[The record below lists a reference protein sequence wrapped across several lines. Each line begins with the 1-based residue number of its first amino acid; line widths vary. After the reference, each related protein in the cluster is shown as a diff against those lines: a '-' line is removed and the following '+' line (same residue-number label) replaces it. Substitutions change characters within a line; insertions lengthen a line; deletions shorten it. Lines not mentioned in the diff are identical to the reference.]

1 MDVMNAVPTNDDAQ
15 ALIART
21 DWSRTPLGAAGT
33 WPQSLRTA
41 VDIVI
46 HSPMP
51 MLLLWGPHLTQI
63 YNNGFALLAGSKHP
77 HAFGQPAHQIWP
89 ELRDFTD
96 PIYSAVLQ
104 GQVRTYSERR
114 FTLHRDGQDSDFWL
128 DLTYSPIRDERAQV
142 AGILVTAIETNERRR
157 IALELKQRSEDSLK
171 AQHKSEERLQLALAA
186 TDAVG
191 TWDWDIGEDH
201 FIADAHFAQ
210 LHGVDP
216 TLADQLP
223 ISEYL
228 QGVHP
233 EDRAFVARSIRH
245 CITEGTEYAEEYRL
259 LQPDGQLRWVFARG
273 RCYKDHH
280 GRPMRFLGAALD
292 LTERKH
298 TEQALRQSQTELQLI
313 INAMPILISYVDH
326 EERFRLNN
334 AAYLDWYGLT
344 PQELYG
350 RTIREVLGEEG
361 YFLRA
366 PYIAEALAG
375 RACSFNLYTPHRD
388 GSIRHALMN
397 YVPRLGP
404 DGGVNGFYI
413 FVIDETERKKT
424 EEALRNLNETLEE
437 RVSARTEQL
446 AQANQRLQNEMFER
460 ERAEDAL
467 RHAQKMEAVGQL
479 TGGIAHDFNNMLT
492 GIIGSLDLMQRYI
505 ANGRTDEIGRF
516 TEAAVSSANRAAAL
530 THRLLAFSRRQSLD
544 RKTLNVNELIQS
556 LEDLI
561 RRTKGDPIELT
572 LRLADELWPVST
584 DVSQLENALLNLVI
598 NARDAMPDGG
608 ELLIESANVYLDG
621 NDITTLEPVKAGDY
635 VMLAVSDNG
644 TGMTPSV
651 RSKAFDPFF
660 TTKPIGQGTGLGL
673 SMIYG
678 FAQQSG
684 GHVSLDSLPGQG
696 TCVRLYLPRLHALES
711 PADAE
716 EPLNEAPA
724 VACGETVVVV
734 EDDPA
739 VRMLVLDLLKEL
751 GYSAHEAADAKSALP
766 LLESDMRVDLLV
778 TDVGLPGMNGRQLA
792 EIARQNRPGLKV
804 LFMTGYAQKAAER
817 QGFLEDGMDMVAKP
831 FSIELL
837 ASKIRTMISQTP

>member
-1 MDVMNAVPTNDDAQ
+1 MNATPTASDAQ
-15 ALIART
+15 ALIARI
-21 DWSRTPLGAAGT
+21 DWASSPLGAAST

-51 MLLLWGPHLTQI
+51 MLLLWGPQLTQI
-63 YNNGFALLAGSKHP
+63 YNDGFALLAGSKHP
-77 HAFGQPAHQIWP
+77 HAFGQPTHLIWP
-89 ELRDFTD
+89 ELQDFTD

-104 GQVRTYSERR
+104 GQVRTYSEQR
-114 FTLHRDGQDSDFWL
+114 FTLQHGDRESDFWL
-128 DLTYSPIRDERAQV
+128 DLTYSPIRDESAEV
-142 AGILVTAIETNERRR
+142 SGILVTAIETNERRR
-157 IALELKQRSEDSLK
+157 IALELEQRSAASLK
-171 AQHKSEERLQLALAA
+171 AQRETEERLQLALAA

-191 TWDWDIGEDH
+191 TWDWDISEDR

-210 LHGVDP
+210 LHGIDP
-216 TLADQLP
+216 AMASQLP

-228 QGVHP
+228 HGVHP
-233 EDRAFVARSIRH
+233 EDRALIARSIKH
-245 CITEGTEYAEEYRL
+245 CITHGSEYAEEYRL
-259 LQPDGQLRWVFARG
+259 LQTDGQMRWVFARG

-313 INAMPILISYVDH
+313 INAMPVLISYVDR

-350 RTIREVLGEEG
+350 RTILEVLGEEA
-361 YFLRA
+361 YALRA
-366 PYIAEALAG
+366 PHITEALSG
-375 RACSFNLYTPHRD
+375 RPCCFSISTPHRD
-388 GSIRHALMN
+388 GSIRQALMN
-397 YVPRLGP
+397 YLPRHGA
-404 DGGVNGFYI
+404 DGAVNGFYI

-437 RVSARTEQL
+437 RVAARTRQL
-446 AQANQRLQNEMFER
+446 AEANERLQNEMFER

-467 RHAQKMEAVGQL
+467 RHAQKMDAVGQL

-505 ANGRTDEIGRF
+505 ADGRASEIGRF

-530 THRLLAFSRRQSLD
+530 THRLLAFSRRQSLN
-544 RKTLNVNELIQS
+544 RKPLNPNELIHS
-556 LEDLI
+556 LIELFS
-561 RRTKGDPIELT
+561 RTKGDHIELK
-572 LRLADELWPVST
+572 LQLAESTWRVST

-608 ELLIESANVYLDG
+608 ELQIETANVYLDG
-621 NDITTLEPVKAGDY
+621 SDITTLEPVKAGDY
-635 VMLAVSDNG
+635 VMIAVSDNG

-651 RSKAFDPFF
+651 LAKAFDPFF

-678 FAQQSG
+678 FAQQTG
-684 GHVSLDSLPGQG
+684 GHVSLFSLPGQG
-696 TCVRLYLPRLHALES
+696 TSVRLYLPRLHS
-711 PADAE
+711 T
-716 EPLNEAPA
+716 EPEKVLSSVVGEAPA
-724 VACGETVVVV
+724 AIAGETVMLV
-734 EDDPA
+734 EDDAA

-751 GYSAHEAADAKSALP
+751 GYRAHEAEDAKSALP
-766 LLESDMRVDLLV
+766 VLESDVRVDLLV

-792 EIARQNRPGLKV
+792 EIARQHRPELKV
-804 LFMTGYAQKAAER
+804 LFMTGYAGIAAER
-817 QGFLEDGMDMVAKP
+817 QGFLEEGMDMVAKP
-831 FSIELL
+831 FSIDLL
-837 ASKIRTMISQTP
+837 ANKIRTMISQPD